1 MLAVLPNIMTVFR
14 ICGSVSL
21 IFIKPL
27 TVAFFIIYTLSGIS
41 DVLDGWIARRYHV
54 TSELGTKLD
63 TIADFAFY
71 TVMLL
76 KILPLL
82 KEILA
87 REIWV
92 FVSVIILIRIISY
105 SLAAI
110 KYHRLAT
117 LHTYLNKLTG
127 ITLFLVPYFIKL
139 PFGNIICIIACSV
152 AGIAAIE
159 ELIIHLSSK
168 SYDSSKKSLLFIK
181 HKKTNGA
188 V

>member
-1 MLAVLPNIMTVFR
+1 MLSILPNIMTVFR

-27 TVAFFIIYTLSGIS
+27 TLAFFIIYTLSGIS
-41 DVLDGWIARRYHV
+41 DALDGWVARRFNA

-63 TIADFAFY
+63 TVADFAFY

-82 KEILA
+82 KKLLP
-87 REIWV
+87 RGIWL
-92 FVSVIILIRIISY
+92 FVSIIILLRVISY

-127 ITLFLVPYFIKL
+127 ITLFFVPYFIKL
-139 PFGNIICIIACSV
+139 PFGDILCIIACTV
-152 AGIAAIE
+152 AGIAAVE

-168 SYDSSKKSLLFIK
+168 NYDSSKKSLVFTK
-181 HKKTNGA
+181 PKKPNGA

>member
-1 MLAVLPNIMTVFR
+1 MLAILPNILTIFR
-14 ICGSVSL
+14 ICGSISL
-21 IFIKPL
+21 IFLKPL
-27 TVAFFIIYTLSGIS
+27 AIAFFMVYTLSGIS

-82 KEILA
+82 KELLP
-87 REIWV
+87 REIWL
-92 FVSVIILIRIISY
+92 FVSVIILVRIISY
-105 SLAAI
+105 SLAAV
-110 KYHRLAT
+110 KYHRLST

-127 ITLFLVPYFIKL
+127 ITLFFVPYFIKL
-139 PFGNIICIIACSV
+139 PFGDIICIIACAV
-152 AGIAAIE
+152 AGIAAVE

-168 SYDSSKKSLLFIK
+168 NYDSSKKSLLLSK

-188 V
+188 A